1 MHGISHLHLT
11 HLSKINL
18 FKVTCLVIMCL
29 QLFNAIVMYL
39 NALIMPYK
47 YEYLYWCK
55 MFQCTVVFL
64 NQCKKHGFVWLSVTV
79 LHNIVCVCACA
90 HATTCMS
97 ILVKMMC
104 LSKKKKKPKWGK
116 QSLFQQFGSCFQKI
130 HAWGDIYWTLPNRLH
145 FYFWWIPSVIC
156 FSGML
161 KVLRSHSSDYDDYK

>member
-1 MHGISHLHLT
+1 
-11 HLSKINL
+11 
-18 FKVTCLVIMCL
+18 MCL

-97 ILVKMMC
+97 ILVKMICVCQKKKNQMRKTISLSTVWFL
-104 LSKKKKKPKWGK
+104 LSKDSCLGWYILDFTK
-116 QSLFQQFGSCFQKI
+116 SSTFLFLMNTFCHLLFRYAESPQIAFF
-130 HAWGDIYWTLPNRLH
+130 RL
-145 FYFWWIPSVIC
+145 WW
-156 FSGML
+156 L
-161 KVLRSHSSDYDDYK
+161 